1 MHGSAAVKPR
11 NPNARLMSSYS
22 RLLVFAGSTA
32 TALALVLAGPAYA
45 QVQEPPPEEV
55 TSPAGGTVEQ
65 PAADPAAA
73 ASAEEY
79 DDEGE
84 AIVVTGVRRG
94 TVIGDI
100 PPENTL
106 TSRDVRA
113 TGATDITELLEALA
127 PQIGSARGRGG
138 ERPILLL
145 NGQRISSFREM
156 RDIPTEAIERVDI
169 LPEEVALKYGY
180 RADQRVVNIVLRPRF
195 RSTVAQLEG
204 GGATEG
210 NYGRGEVD
218 IDRLMIGQN
227 GRTMFSI
234 DADANDWVTEANRDI
249 DLDPDSTG
257 PDERGFRTLVGSR
270 QYVRAGATVNRQ
282 ILGDVSGTFNGE
294 LEHNVGRSLFGLSDF
309 ALDPLV
315 RNSTSDPAHL
325 GAALNGNKGKWRWS
339 GTGNAD
345 LERSVTRS
353 DRADETEN
361 DRSRTLT
368 TSADVDVT
376 ANGPLFKLPAGDA
389 SMTVRVGASTFNRDI
404 DQRIESE
411 DFEADLSR
419 TRGSGS
425 VNVDLPISRRKRGFD
440 ALGNLTVNGNAEVEQ
455 LSDFGT
461 LTTIGAGLNWSP
473 VDRLSFLASWTR
485 EEGAPSVSQLG
496 DPILETP
503 ETRVFDF
510 TTGETVFVNA
520 ITGGNP
526 ELLADKRN
534 VMKIGGNW
542 KPFEETDLRL
552 RAEYVRSRL
561 DRPVSSFP
569 GVSAELEAA
578 FPDRF
583 IRDED
588 GQLVTV
594 DFRPVNYDEA
604 RRDTFRWGFDFTK
617 SLQSARPSQAA
628 IDRLRARRAAGTGQT
643 SNAPTQGAEA
653 APPQEGGPRQE
664 GAGPPG
670 GPDGGGFGGG
680 GRGGFGGRFGGG
692 RQGGRLQFSLT
703 HTLNL
708 VDEVTIR
715 PGLPELD
722 YLDGDAVGSTGGRSR
737 HELEAQAGY
746 FNNGLGARLSA
757 NWRSATR
764 VDSTTGD
771 DLRFSSLATF
781 NLRLFTNLGER
792 LDLVSKHPWLR
803 GTSVR
808 FEVNNLFDSKPKVR
822 DGAGEVP
829 FSYQPDLL
837 DPLGRTISISIRKLF
852 LPPRGSF
859 RRQERQSQN

>member
-1 MHGSAAVKPR
+1 MTD
-11 NPNARLMSSYS
+11 YS
-22 RLLVFAGSTA
+22 RSLVFAGPA
-32 TALALVLAGPAYA
+32 TALALVFASPAYA
-45 QVQEPPPEEV
+45 QVQEPPEAEAA
-55 TSPAGGTVEQ
+55 PAAGAPAVEQ
-65 PAADPAAA
+65 MAEDPAAGA
-73 ASAEEY
+73 PAEYE
-79 DDEGE
+79 DEGE
-84 AIVVTGVRRG
+84 EIVVTGVRRG

-106 TSRDVRA
+106 TARDVRA
-113 TGATDITELLEALA
+113 TGATDITELLDALA

-138 ERPILLL
+138 ERPVLLL

-195 RSTVAQLEG
+195 RSTVVQVKG

-210 NYGRGEVD
+210 NYGSGELD
-218 IDRLMIGQN
+218 LDRLMIGEN

-234 DADANDWVTEANRDI
+234 DADANDDLLEANRDI
-249 DLDPDSTG
+249 DLDPDSG
-257 PDERGFRTLVGSR
+257 QPDERAFRTLVGSR
-270 QYVRAGATVNRQ
+270 QYVRAGASLNRQ

-294 LEHNVGRSLFGLSDF
+294 VEHNVGRSLFGLSDA
-309 ALDPLV
+309 ALEPLV
-315 RNSTSDPAHL
+315 RNSTSDTAHL
-325 GAALNGNKGKWRWS
+325 GAALNWNKGKWRWS
-339 GTGNAD
+339 ATGNAD

-353 DRADETEN
+353 DRADETQS
-361 DRSRTLT
+361 DRSRTFT
-368 TSADVDVT
+368 SSADADVT

-404 DQRIESE
+404 NQRIESE
-411 DFEADLSR
+411 SFEAELSR

-425 VNVDLPISRRKRGFD
+425 VNVDLPISRRNRDFS
-440 ALGNLTVNGNAEVEQ
+440 ALGNLTLNGNAEVEQ

-510 TTGETVFVNA
+510 TTGETVLVTA

-526 ELLADKRN
+526 ELLADKRK
-534 VMKIGGNW
+534 VLKIGGNW
-542 KPFEETDLRL
+542 KPWEETDLRL

-569 GVSAELEAA
+569 GVSAALEAA
-578 FPDRF
+578 FPERF
-583 IRDED
+583 ERDIATGE
-588 GQLVTV
+588 LISA
-594 DFRPVNYDEA
+594 DFRPVNYDQA

-617 SLQSARPSQAA
+617 PLKSARPSQAA
-628 IDRLRARRAAGTGQT
+628 IERLRARRATERGQAGNRTAQ
-643 SNAPTQGAEA
+643 NAPSGP
-653 APPQEGGPRQE
+653 APDGGPPPE
-664 GAGPPG
+664 GAGPPPG
-670 GPDGGGFGGG
+670 GSGEGGGSFGRGGG
-680 GRGGFGGRFGGG
+680 GGFGGRFGGG
-692 RQGGRLQFSLT
+692 RQGGRLQLSVT

-708 VDEVTIR
+708 VDEVTIA
-715 PGLPELD
+715 PGIPKLD

-737 HELEAQAGY
+737 HEIEAQGGY

-764 VDSTTGD
+764 VDSTEGD

-781 NLRLFTNLGER
+781 NLRVFANLGER
-792 LDLVSKHPWLR
+792 LNLVSKHPWLR

-808 FEVNNLFDSKPKVR
+808 FEVNNLFGAKPEVR
-822 DGAGEVP
+822 NSSGDVP

-837 DPLGRTISISIRKLF
+837 DPLGRTVSISFRKLF
-852 LPPRGSF
+852 LPPRGAF
-859 RRQERQSQN
+859 RRQQTRSQD